1 MESIVKKAAIYARVS
16 SDKQDVDLS
25 ISAQLRALREYAKNN
40 NCEIV
45 REFIDEAETG
55 RTTARPA
62 FRERISLARHPEK
75 PFELIFVWKYSR
87 FARSREDSIVY
98 KAMLRKNGVQLI
110 SINEPRDDTPTGRLL
125 EAIIES
131 LDEFYSD
138 NLGEEVT
145 RGMRESASRGY
156 YLSARPPYGYIK
168 VRVKDGEKERTKL
181 DIEPNQ
187 AATVASIYQDIL
199 SGKGMTTI
207 TKDLNQKGIASPA
220 GKGWSKTGLHI
231 ILKNEVYTGTLVY
244 GRNSKRGLDVIR
256 VENAW
261 PTIVS
266 RPVFEQ
272 VQELIK
278 GRRFQNIHPKR
289 ASSPFLLS
297 GITFCGHCGKALT
310 GQVAKSGKF
319 AYYICGTLNKKGAGS
334 CPAHYHNS
342 RAFEQKVI
350 ETIKDNILTE
360 ENLTHLAEVVNQE
373 MDDNS
378 TQYNEELNTI
388 LDQMA
393 EVNHRL
399 ERLYD
404 AAESGSIPTADL
416 APRIRE
422 LRIRHD
428 KLNERKIQVEQQL
441 SDRHIELASPEILS
455 QYVNDLRKLLTVSEI
470 TEKKAFIRSFVQDIK
485 VIGDEA
491 TLTYAMPLNGLIE
504 QKIGVLPIVHY
515 GGRFK
520 IRT

>member
-1 MESIVKKAAIYARVS
+1 M
-16 SDKQDVDLS
+16 
-25 ISAQLRALREYAKNN
+25 
-40 NCEIV
+40 
-45 REFIDEAETG
+45 
-55 RTTARPA
+55 
-62 FRERISLARHPEK
+62 
-75 PFELIFVWKYSR
+75 
-87 FARSREDSIVY
+87 
-98 KAMLRKNGVQLI
+98 
-110 SINEPRDDTPTGRLL
+110 
-125 EAIIES
+125 
-131 LDEFYSD
+131 
-138 NLGEEVT
+138 
-145 RGMRESASRGY
+145 
-156 YLSARPPYGYIK
+156 
-168 VRVKDGEKERTKL
+168 
-181 DIEPNQ
+181 
-187 AATVASIYQDIL
+187 
-199 SGKGMTTI
+199 
-207 TKDLNQKGIASPA
+207 
-220 GKGWSKTGLHI
+220 
-231 ILKNEVYTGTLVY
+231 
-244 GRNSKRGLDVIR
+244 
-256 VENAW
+256 
-261 PTIVS
+261 
-266 RPVFEQ
+266 
-272 VQELIK
+272 
-278 GRRFQNIHPKR
+278 
-289 ASSPFLLS
+289 
-297 GITFCGHCGKALT
+297 T

-404 AAESGSIPTADL
+404 AVESGSIPTADL

-441 SDRHIELASPEILS
+441 SDRHIELASPEILG
-455 QYVNDLRKLLTVSEI
+455 QFVNDLRKLLTVSEI

-515 GGRFK
+515 GGPSCPK
-520 IRT
+520 GKTPTVSACGVSGGTGKV